1 MNLFK
6 ILSIVSLL
14 LLAGCSVDAVPKH
27 TKAHL
32 TIASDYLQPS
42 DTSLFSFI
50 TDSLD
55 ITLEIR
61 KMSSDQLI
69 GKIRNER
76 FNTGIDLV
84 MMRSSFDVNRL
95 RRQNIFHPL
104 TTSQLR
110 NRWKDHNVIPLAID
124 RYFLVSKI
132 DSLYNLN
139 DSVVTP
145 KTYQLIPDEELV
157 VYLSFGFDYTDPVL
171 ASASIKKA
179 RKKYTK
185 SRSELWRCNELILI
199 ESELESTSKDSLFRQ
214 FNWKD
219 PIETDTYNVLTIGIV
234 NQAPNFKSAIPFI
247 RLLKRDNLINPLIE
261 KVNASEIPI
270 HSGSLK
276 LELEDQIQYFVR
288 IERLLR

>member
-6 ILSIVSLL
+6 INAIIFLFLL
-14 LLAGCSVDAVPKH
+14 VGCSADNVPKN
-27 TKAHL
+27 TKVHL

-42 DTSLFSFI
+42 DTTLFSFI
-50 TDSLD
+50 SDSLN

-84 MMRSSFDVNRL
+84 MMRSSFDVNKL
-95 RRQNIFHPL
+95 RRLDIFHPL
-104 TTSQLR
+104 TTAQLR
-110 NRWKDHNVIPLAID
+110 NRWRDHNVIPLAID
-124 RYFLVSKI
+124 RYVQINKI

-139 DSVVTP
+139 DSLVAP

-157 VYLSFGFDYTDPVL
+157 VYLSFGFDYSDPVL
-171 ASASIKKA
+171 ASGSIKKV
-179 RKKYTK
+179 RGKYIK
-185 SRSELWRCNELILI
+185 SRNELWRCNELILL
-199 ESELESTSKDSLFRQ
+199 ESALESTSKDSLFNQ
-214 FNWKD
+214 FNWEK
-219 PIETDTYNVLTIGIV
+219 PLETNAYNVLTIGIV

-247 RLLKRDNLINPLIE
+247 RLLKSDDFLNPLIE
-261 KVNASEIPI
+261 KVNASEIPV

-276 LELEDQIQYFVR
+276 LELEDRIQYFVR

>member
-1 MNLFK
+1 MDLFK
-6 ILSIVSLL
+6 IIAFVFLFLL
-14 LLAGCSVDAVPKH
+14 VGCSAENVPKN

-32 TIASDYLQPS
+32 TIASDYLEPS

-50 TDSLD
+50 SDSLD

-95 RRQNIFHPL
+95 RRLNIFHPL
-104 TTSQLR
+104 TTAQLR

-124 RYFLVSKI
+124 RYVQVNKI

-139 DSVVTP
+139 DSLVTP

-157 VYLSFGFDYTDPVL
+157 VYLSFGFDYSDPVL
-171 ASASIKKA
+171 ASASIKRA
-179 RKKYTK
+179 REKYTK
-185 SRSELWRCNELILI
+185 SPSELWRCKELILL
-199 ESELESTSKDSLFRQ
+199 ESALESTSKDSLFKQ
-214 FNWKD
+214 FNWKN
-219 PIETDTYNVLTIGIV
+219 PIETNAYNVLTIGIV

-247 RLLKRDNLINPLIE
+247 RLLKRNNFLTPLIK
-261 KVNASEIPI
+261 KVNASEIPV